1 MVVVSVTLPSG
12 LLRDFSEFMKKR
24 GYYSRSEAFRDALR
38 NLMTE
43 AEVAKTETGDISAII
58 MASCDIERRDA
69 DLKLTEIRHEFNDVV
84 VENMHRHVRN
94 KHCLEV
100 FIAEGNSK
108 RILDLVGRLR
118 GMRGIEQAKVM
129 FMSLS

>member
-1 MVVVSVTLPSG
+1 MVVVSVTLPNE
-12 LLRDFSEFMKKR
+12 LLGKFDDFMKTR

-43 AEVAKTETGDISAII
+43 AETSKTDTGEISATI
-58 MASCDIERRDA
+58 MASCDIERRDV

-84 VENMHRHVRN
+84 VENMHRHIRDR
-94 KHCLEV
+94 HCLEV
-100 FIAEGNSK
+100 FIAEGDSK

-118 GMRGIEQAKVM
+118 GMRGIQQVKIL
-129 FMSLS
+129 FISL